1 MAGLASATL
10 PLVLSVRQGAK
21 PMQSAPTY
29 NVFARRR
36 SPALCCAIAQES
48 PVPSFIDNETWE
60 FGGTLKPL
68 EVIPGGFQPKAARE
82 ATQILGYYL
91 FHSWAS
97 H

>member
-1 MAGLASATL
+1 
-10 PLVLSVRQGAK
+10 
-21 PMQSAPTY
+21 MQSMHTY

-36 SPALCCAIAQES
+36 LPALCCAIAQES
-48 PVPSFIDNETWE
+48 PVPSFINNETWM

-68 EVIPGGFQPKAARE
+68 EVIPGGFQPKAAQE

-91 FHSWAS
+91 FHSWVS